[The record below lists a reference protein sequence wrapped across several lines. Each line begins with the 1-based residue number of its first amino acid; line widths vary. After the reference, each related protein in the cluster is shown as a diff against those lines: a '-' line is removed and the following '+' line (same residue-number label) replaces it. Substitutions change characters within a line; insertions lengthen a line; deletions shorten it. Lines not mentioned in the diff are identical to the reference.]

1 MRIRSNRTPLPP
13 YADFAEKCWY
23 VALRVIC
30 FGLLAYL
37 VLPIVALVPLSFS
50 ADSFLVYPIRH
61 LSLHW
66 YRELLGADNW
76 WLAIRNSFI
85 VAPCATVLATVLGTL
100 CALGLDRADFP
111 GKRALTAFVLSPL
124 VAPLVVVAVAMYLF
138 YMKLGLAGTFSG
150 LIIAH
155 ALLGA
160 PFVVTTVTA
169 TLKGFNVTLVKASR
183 SLGAGPLETFARIT
197 LPLILPGVLS
207 GALFAFATSFD
218 EVVVTLF
225 LAGPSQVT
233 IPRQMFSGIRDSITP
248 TIVALATVLIV
259 FSTTLLLV
267 LEWLRARGASK
278 QVRDQSIQSPQP
290 L

>member
-1 MRIRSNRTPLPP
+1 MRIMTGLPP
-13 YADFAEKCWY
+13 YASFVDKCWY
-23 VALRVIC
+23 VALRVLC
-30 FGLLAYL
+30 YGLLAYL
-37 VLPIVALVPLSFS
+37 VLPILALVPLSFS

-66 YRELLGADNW
+66 YRQLLGADSW

-100 CALGLDRADFP
+100 CALGLDRAEFP
-111 GKRALTAFVLSPL
+111 GKRVLTAFVLSPL
-124 VAPLVVVAVAMYLF
+124 VAPLVVVAVALYLF
-138 YMKLGLAGTFSG
+138 YMKLGLAGTFTG

-183 SLGAGPLETFARIT
+183 SLGAGPFDTFRRIT

-225 LAGPSQVT
+225 LAGPAQVT

-248 TIVALATVLIV
+248 AIVALATILIV
-259 FSTTLLLV
+259 FSSALLLA
-267 LEWLRARGASK
+267 LEWLRSHGEERESET
-278 QVRDQSIQSPQP
+278 